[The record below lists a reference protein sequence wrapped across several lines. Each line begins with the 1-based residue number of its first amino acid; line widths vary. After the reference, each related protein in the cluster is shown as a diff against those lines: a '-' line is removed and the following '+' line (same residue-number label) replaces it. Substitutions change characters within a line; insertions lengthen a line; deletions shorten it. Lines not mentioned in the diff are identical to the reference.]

1 MNRKTKFKRIPLLGI
16 NTEGSERTA
25 PQGALS
31 KAEGLQV
38 DKGGIK
44 AIPPFRRLHSPVM
57 GGKQMKLVH
66 KMRGR
71 TNYILS
77 DGAALY
83 WVDKLSDVP
92 NAEAHK
98 KITVIA
104 EALLSDIKSIGN
116 TLILATE
123 EGLHYYLF
131 KKGAYNSLGR
141 DIPKIDMNFSLYGET
156 VYDITMASSDFP
168 MWGKEAFDGIYA
180 KTNKFVTSYAT
191 NKNKFYHPF
200 LLRYAIRLY
209 DGSHSFV
216 SDPILMLANSFPPIF
231 DLKGSGDRLR
241 GRVSGALGIVS
252 DITYYVKDDYREVK
266 SYWGDVISGIDIYI
280 SQPLFTYEQDPRLT
294 EKEMNKGFRENTTNE
309 FWLDNFLGNISLP
322 LLVHLY
328 RDYRNSKELYFI
340 RRGGGRPPGEK
351 EFIENQTVKKELFMG
366 DIMKDGPTGLFT
378 SDKGDY
384 SFMSAI
390 PKDIFKQAS
399 ENTVYYKLASIE
411 LSQLSS
417 SLLWTTVPIKD
428 GVLATLPAQEQLKED
443 GSSIGKLAPKKLFV
457 YNNRLIGYNA
467 SKSYAISHLDAL
479 RNAELIEGDKK
490 TYRVFIETEDNEGGI
505 HTIGGTTF
513 TFDPSNVPYFYYPD
527 RKATAL
533 ILVEK
538 ESGRTYRTALD
549 KHQSANAAI
558 FCDASGLSLS
568 AVDTEAGNT
577 TAERPMSYSED
588 VSDRIYMTEEG
599 NPFIFP
605 DRHVVTAGTGRIL
618 GLGVVTK
625 ALSEGQFG
633 QFPLYAFTTEGVW
646 AMSISS
652 DGRLSGRHPISR
664 DVCINPESI
673 TPIDNAIV
681 FASKRGLMLISGS
694 TSVCISEQLHER
706 AGFTHLLQQ
715 GKVIYDYTGERI
727 FFFTP
732 RQTNK
737 VKEGT
742 SNETSGLPDAIP
754 AQETAY
760 VYGLKTRQWGEF
772 KSNLYGTINSY
783 PEAWGVE
790 ISYPDKT
797 NVLGTEVS
805 TVDLSEK
812 RAALTADKEEESRQ
826 AGNDSLSD
834 KQRVND
840 GLIET
845 RAIILEPDEAFKT
858 ITTLAIRGEFDRR
871 VQGLELFG
879 TRDYETWHRVSDCK
893 GSILRGIRGTGYK
906 AFKLKIHTKLK
917 KNETISFVE
926 IEYIPKETNQLR

>member
-44 AIPPFRRLHSPVM
+44 AIPPFRHLHSPVV

-83 WVDKLSDVP
+83 WVDKLSDIP

-98 KITVIA
+98 KITNIA
-104 EALLSDIKSIGN
+104 EAQLSDIKSIGN

-131 KKGAYNSLGR
+131 KQGAYNSLGR
-141 DIPKIDMNFSLYGET
+141 DIPKIDINFSLYGEFIYSRT
-156 VYDITMASSDFP
+156 WSESGWQL
-168 MWGKEAFDGIYA
+168 WGKEVLDKIYA
-180 KTNKFVTSYAT
+180 NTNKFIAEEAT
-191 NKNKFYHPF
+191 GKNLFYHPF
-200 LLRYAIRLY
+200 LLRYAVRLY
-209 DGSHSFV
+209 DGSHSFI
-216 SDPILMLANSFPPIF
+216 SDPSLLNANTAPPSIVLVINDKDSPHGYVDGLF
-231 DLKGSGDRLR
+231 
-241 GRVSGALGIVS
+241 GIVS
-252 DITYYVKDDYREVK
+252 SLEYKVKEDVARIISEWKDIIV
-266 SYWGDVISGIDIYI
+266 GIDIYI
-280 SQPLFTYEQDPRLT
+280 SPALFTYDQEPKFTQQDYDRVPGPIGSWNPN
-294 EKEMNKGFRENTTNE
+294 MPWVNT
-309 FWLDNFLGNISLP
+309 I
-322 LLVHLY
+322 
-328 RDYRNSKELYFI
+328 RNQYSVV
-340 RRGGGRPPGEK
+340 RGGGERSRSNLESTEISKKYYTK
-351 EFIENQTVKKELFMG
+351 EPIREHLKKIDNEVE
-366 DIMKDGPTGLFT
+366 
-378 SDKGDY
+378 KGDLGEVPKDEY
-384 SFMSAI
+384 PVLSAI
-390 PKDIFKQAS
+390 PKDIFKQAM

-417 SLLWTTVPIKD
+417 SLLWATVPIKE

-490 TYRVFIETEDNEGGI
+490 SYRVFIETEDNEGGI

-533 ILVEK
+533 ILVEQ
-538 ESGRTYRTALD
+538 ESGRTYRTALK
-549 KHQSANAAI
+549 KHQTANASI

-577 TAERPMSYSED
+577 TAERPESYSED

-599 NPFIFP
+599 NPFVFP

-893 GSILRGIRGTGYK
+893 GSVLRGIRGTGYK

>member
-44 AIPPFRRLHSPVM
+44 AIPPFRRLHSPVV

-77 DGAALY
+77 DGATLY

-98 KITVIA
+98 KITNIA
-104 EALLSDIKSIGN
+104 EAQLSDIKSIGN

-131 KKGAYNSLGR
+131 RKGTYNSLGR
-141 DIPKIDMNFSLYGET
+141 DIPKIDMRFGLSSLALSNTERFLNDEKLWTKET
-156 VYDITMASSDFP
+156 FEKVYA
-168 MWGKEAFDGIYA
+168 E
-180 KTNKFVTSYAT
+180 TNKFVKEQAT
-191 NKNKFYHPF
+191 DKNKFYHPF
-200 LLRYAIRLY
+200 LLRYAVRLY

-216 SDPILMLANSFPPIF
+216 SDPILMLANTFPPILSLHVN
-231 DLKGSGDRLR
+231 DRRGPRGTTTKPKGL
-241 GRVSGALGIVS
+241 VS
-252 DITYYVKDDYREVK
+252 DILYSIQSSGNTVGWSDIIAGVDVYV
-266 SYWGDVISGIDIYI
+266 SPS
-280 SQPLFTYEQDPRLT
+280 LFTYEQNPKVSEDDIRM
-294 EKEMNKGFRENTTNE
+294 KEGGIVFPNPYIVNSLKGFYSMTAVNQFPFSHMERHEYDGSGSVIVHIVEGNT
-309 FWLDNFLGNISLP
+309 
-322 LLVHLY
+322 
-328 RDYRNSKELYFI
+328 
-340 RRGGGRPPGEK
+340 GGGVIEDDIRKEAEK
-351 EFIENQTVKKELFMG
+351 
-366 DIMKDGPTGLFT
+366 DIVV
-378 SDKGDY
+378 
-384 SFMSAI
+384 SAI
-390 PKDIFKQAS
+390 PKDIFGQAR

-417 SLLWTTVPIKD
+417 SLLWTTVPIKE

-443 GSSIGKLAPKKLFV
+443 GSSIGKLDPKKLFV

-490 TYRVFIETEDNEGGI
+490 SYRVFIETEDNEGGI

-533 ILVEK
+533 ILVEQ
-538 ESGRTYRTALD
+538 ESGRTYRTALK
-549 KHQSANAAI
+549 KHQTANASI

-568 AVDTEAGNT
+568 AVETEAGNT
-577 TAERPMSYSED
+577 TAERPESYSED

-599 NPFIFP
+599 NPFVFP

-664 DVCINPESI
+664 DVCINPDSI

-727 FFFTP
+727 FFFPP
-732 RQTNK
+732 RPINQ

>member
-44 AIPPFRRLHSPVM
+44 AIPPFRRLHSPVV

-98 KITVIA
+98 KITDIA
-104 EALLSDIKSIGN
+104 EAQLSDIKSIGN

-141 DIPKIDMNFSLYGET
+141 DIPTIDMRFELYRHDISNTELFLDDDELWSKGTFER
-156 VYDITMASSDFP
+156 VYA
-168 MWGKEAFDGIYA
+168 E
-180 KTNKFVTSYAT
+180 TNKFVKEQAT
-191 NKNKFYHPF
+191 DKNKFYHPF

-216 SDPILMLANSFPPIF
+216 SDPILMLANTFPPICSLYIN
-231 DLKGSGDRLR
+231 DDKEPHGTTTKPKGF
-241 GRVSGALGIVS
+241 VS
-252 DITYYVKDDYREVK
+252 DILYSIK
-266 SYWGDVISGIDIYI
+266 SFVNTDGWSDIISGVDVYV
-280 SQPLFTYEQDPRLT
+280 SPPLFTYEQNPKVSEDDVRMQKHPLSRERRPYIVNSINGMYAITGGEGLQHSYPR
-294 EKEMNKGFRENTTNE
+294 KWRYSINGVIQSKTTLIDSAN
-309 FWLDNFLGNISLP
+309 L
-322 LLVHLY
+322 
-328 RDYRNSKELYFI
+328 K
-340 RRGGGRPPGEK
+340 PGDDH
-351 EFIENQTVKKELFMG
+351 IVV
-366 DIMKDGPTGLFT
+366 
-378 SDKGDY
+378 
-384 SFMSAI
+384 SAI
-390 PKDIFKQAS
+390 PKDIFGQAR
-399 ENTVYYKLASIE
+399 ENTVYYKLAFIE
-411 LSQLSS
+411 LSNLSINS
-417 SLLWTTVPIKD
+417 GGKVPIKE

-467 SKSYAISHLDAL
+467 SKSYSISHLDAL

-490 TYRVFIETEDNEGGI
+490 PYRVFIETEDNDGSI
-505 HTIGGTTF
+505 HTIGWPIF

-549 KHQSANAAI
+549 KHQTANAAI
-558 FCDASGLSLS
+558 FCNASGLSLS

-577 TAERPMSYSED
+577 TAERPKSYSED

-599 NPFIFP
+599 NPFVFP

-664 DVCINPESI
+664 DVCINPDSI

-727 FFFTP
+727 FFFRP
-732 RQTNK
+732 RPINQ

-812 RAALTADKEEESRQ
+812 RAALTSDKEEESRQ

-871 VQGLELFG
+871 IQGLELFG

>member
-44 AIPPFRRLHSPVM
+44 AIPPFRRLHSPVV
-57 GGKQMKLVH
+57 GSKQMKLVH

-98 KITVIA
+98 KITNIA
-104 EALLSDIKSIGN
+104 EAQLSDIKSIGN

-131 KKGAYNSLGR
+131 RKGTYNSLGR
-141 DIPKIDMNFSLYGET
+141 DVPKIDMRFELHRHAISIGETLLDDDKLWTKETFERVYGE
-156 VYDITMASSDFP
+156 
-168 MWGKEAFDGIYA
+168 
-180 KTNKFVTSYAT
+180 TNKFVKEQAT
-191 NKNKFYHPF
+191 DKNKFYHPF
-200 LLRYAIRLY
+200 LLRYAVRLY

-216 SDPILMLANSFPPIF
+216 SDPILMLANTFPPMCRF
-231 DLKGSGDRLR
+231 RVTNAGEPHGTASKPKGF
-241 GRVSGALGIVS
+241 VS
-252 DITYYVKDDYREVK
+252 DILYSIQSSVDTVAVGWSD
-266 SYWGDVISGIDIYI
+266 IIAGIDVYV
-280 SQPLFTYEQDPRLT
+280 SPPLFTYEQNPKVSEDDVRMKNRPLGF
-294 EKEMNKGFRENTTNE
+294 EKPYIIN
-309 FWLDNFLGNISLP
+309 SLQWMYAITGGEGLSFSYP
-322 LLVHLY
+322 TKWTY
-328 RDYRNSKELYFI
+328 SK
-340 RRGGGRPPGEK
+340 
-351 EFIENQTVKKELFMG
+351 
-366 DIMKDGPTGLFT
+366 
-378 SDKGDY
+378 DKWILSEVIGTDRFK
-384 SFMSAI
+384 SNDVVSAI
-390 PKDIFKQAS
+390 PKDIFGQAR
-399 ENTVYYKLASIE
+399 ENTVYYKLAFIE
-411 LSQLSS
+411 LSNLSINNGG
-417 SLLWTTVPIKD
+417 TVPIKE

-443 GSSIGKLAPKKLFV
+443 DSSIGKLAPKKLFV

-505 HTIGGTTF
+505 HTIGGYTF
-513 TFDPSNVPYFYYPD
+513 RFDPSNVPYFYYPD

-538 ESGRTYRTALD
+538 ESGRTYRTALK
-549 KHQSANAAI
+549 KHQTANASI

-599 NPFIFP
+599 NPFVFP

-664 DVCINPESI
+664 DVCINPDSI

-706 AGFTHLLQQ
+706 AGFTQLLQQ

-742 SNETSGLPDAIP
+742 SNETSGLPSSIP
-754 AQETAY
+754 PMETAY

-858 ITTLAIRGEFDRR
+858 ITTLAIRGEFDRKA
-871 VQGLELFG
+871 QGLELFG

-917 KNETISFVE
+917 KDETISFIE

>member
-98 KITVIA
+98 KITNIA
-104 EALLSDIKSIGN
+104 EAQLSDIKSIGN

-131 KKGAYNSLGR
+131 RKGAYNSLGR
-141 DIPKIDMNFSLYGET
+141 DIPKIDMRFELHRSSVSIGET
-156 VYDITMASSDFP
+156 LLDDEKLWTKETFEKVYA
-168 MWGKEAFDGIYA
+168 E
-180 KTNKFVTSYAT
+180 TNKFVKEQAT
-191 NKNKFYHPF
+191 DKNKFYHPF
-200 LLRYAIRLY
+200 LLRYAVRLY

-216 SDPILMLANSFPPIF
+216 SDPILMLANTFPPMCSLRVTNAGEPHGIASKP
-231 DLKGSGDRLR
+231 KGF
-241 GRVSGALGIVS
+241 VS
-252 DITYYVKDDYREVK
+252 DV
-266 SYWGDVISGIDIYI
+266 SYSIQSSINTTDGWSDIIAGIDVYV
-280 SQPLFTYEQDPRLT
+280 SPPLFTYEQNPKVSEDDVRMKNRPL
-294 EKEMNKGFRENTTNE
+294 GFEGPYIIN
-309 FWLDNFLGNISLP
+309 SLQGMYAITGGEGLP
-322 LLVHLY
+322 HSY
-328 RDYRNSKELYFI
+328 PTKWTYSEDKWI
-340 RRGGGRPPGEK
+340 RSEVIGTDRFK
-351 EFIENQTVKKELFMG
+351 SNDVV
-366 DIMKDGPTGLFT
+366 
-378 SDKGDY
+378 
-384 SFMSAI
+384 SAI
-390 PKDIFKQAS
+390 PKDIFGQAR
-399 ENTVYYKLASIE
+399 ENTVYYKLAFIE
-411 LSQLSS
+411 LSNLSVNNGGK
-417 SLLWTTVPIKD
+417 VPIKE

-443 GSSIGKLAPKKLFV
+443 VSSIGKLAPKKLFV

-467 SKSYAISHLDAL
+467 SKSYGISHLDAL
-479 RNAELIEGDKK
+479 RNAELIEGNKK
-490 TYRVFIETEDNEGGI
+490 PYRVFIEAEDNEGSI
-505 HTIGGTTF
+505 HTIGWPIF

-533 ILVEK
+533 ILVEQ

-549 KHQSANAAI
+549 KHQTANAAI
-558 FCDASGLSLS
+558 FCNASGLSLS
-568 AVDTEAGNT
+568 EVETQAGNT
-577 TAERPMSYSED
+577 TAERPKSYSED

-599 NPFIFP
+599 NPFVFP

-652 DGRLSGRHPISR
+652 DGRLSSRHPISR

-783 PEAWGVE
+783 PEAWGIE

-812 RAALTADKEEESRQ
+812 RAALTSDKEEESRQ

-917 KNETISFVE
+917 KDETISFVE